1 MGVYTRLGLNFPTE
15 KFGEASNLTT
25 GAANTIN
32 LIANNTPKLADWQ
45 IADVQAGSPARSTYF
60 KNPYTSNLASMN
72 VSIASIKVSANLA
85 NLSNVMTS
93 SNNFT
98 LAIGTFHYHTDNVSG
113 LNVVTDPSCPSFD
126 TASAYGQMNMM
137 NLTKTDGSQS
147 NTNSILG
154 SFTSLFVKDEIQAN
168 TVQLDYYAG
177 ILANSITIV
186 IGDDGL
192 GNTTSNASS
201 NLAGSE
207 IANIVSYI
215 DSTTSLL
222 NTRASHDKTFYQNSI
237 QVTKDVAF
245 MQQFNN
251 LGNTQKY
258 LLNNVIGTDY
268 LVTNL
273 ANTA

>member
-192 GNTTSNASS
+192 GNPTSNASS